1 MRMQK
6 KQFRIGELAKRLNV
20 ERFVIRFWE
29 KEFGLKAHRSNG
41 GQRFYEERDFNKFK
55 KIKKLLYEE
64 GFTIS
69 GARQQLKSG
78 KKPDGA
84 ETLLGSHKTTMERN
98 VSQSAMLDEQMR
110 EKLISFKK
118 KLVALRKQL

>member
-1 MRMQK
+1 MKMQR

-41 GQRFYEERDFNKFK
+41 GQRFYEEQDFNQFK

-78 KKPDGA
+78 VKSSNK
-84 ETLLGSHKTTMERN
+84 LLGSHKTTMERKAPATIKLE
-98 VSQSAMLDEQMR
+98 SDLK
-110 EKLISFKK
+110 EKLINLKT
-118 KLVALRKQL
+118 KLLHLRSEL

>member
-1 MRMQK
+1 MKMQR

-29 KEFGLKAHRSNG
+29 KEFGLKAHRSDG
-41 GQRFYEERDFNKFK
+41 GQRFYEEQDFNKFK
-55 KIKKLLYEE
+55 QIKKLLYEE
-64 GFTIS
+64 GFTIH

-78 KKPDGA
+78 KKEGGS
-84 ETLLGSHKTTMERN
+84 LLGSHKTTME
-98 VSQSAMLDEQMR
+98 EQVEHAADLNPALEKKLGAFR
-110 EKLISFKK
+110 E

>member
-29 KEFGLKAHRSNG
+29 KEFGLKAHRSDG

-55 KIKKLLYEE
+55 QIKKLLYEE

-69 GARQQLKSG
+69 GARQKLKS
-78 KKPDGA
+78 
-84 ETLLGSHKTTMERN
+84 ETKSSNQLLGSHKTTMEPSGTMGEN
-98 VSQSAMLDEQMR
+98 LK
-110 EKLISFKK
+110 EKLIDFHS
-118 KLVALRKQL
+118 KLIKLRDQL

>member
-1 MRMQK
+1 MKMQK

-29 KEFGLKAHRSNG
+29 KEFGLKAHRSDG

-55 KIKKLLYEE
+55 QIKKLLYEE

-78 KKPDGA
+78 TKS
-84 ETLLGSHKTTMERN
+84 ENQLLGSHKTTMEAPAGLGENFKGKLVDFR
-98 VSQSAMLDEQMR
+98 A
-110 EKLISFKK
+110 KLI
-118 KLVALRKQL
+118 KLRDQL